1 MDDLRVK
8 GAFKEALGKL
18 KRKYAELTD
27 DDVTYQ
33 EGKEDEV
40 VGRLQRKLGKSKD
53 EVKALL
59 KEHGADLLFLL

>member
-18 KRKYAELTD
+18 KSKYAELTD
-27 DDVTYQ
+27 DDVKFQ
-33 EGKEDEV
+33 EGKEDEAI
-40 VGRLQRKLGKSKD
+40 GRLQKKLGKSKD

-59 KEHGADLLFLL
+59 KEHGVDLLYLL